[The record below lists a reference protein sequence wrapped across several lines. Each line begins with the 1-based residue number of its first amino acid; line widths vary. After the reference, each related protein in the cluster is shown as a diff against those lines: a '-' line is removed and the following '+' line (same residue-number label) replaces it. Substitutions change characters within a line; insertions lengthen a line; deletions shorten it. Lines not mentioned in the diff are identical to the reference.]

1 MSDKRLD
8 VVATTMKNLGTGAS
22 EGTTAISQIPIDINS
37 ITKTAIIATARQQ
50 ALHGGVSES
59 LNNVVEKL
67 SQEEIA
73 NGTISALSNF
83 KPAVLQGNAI
93 QRRNIGSVEGSI
105 PITTRSTARATAI
118 AGLDPATQ
126 AIRDQI
132 AKLQQLADTK
142 NMLSAQAN
150 ALLSQMGALTSKLN
164 ALNLDPS
171 KLQQYQ
177 QQLDILQATYN
188 KTVDAIDAI
197 RKAYDLR
204 YETWRKLKLDYR
216 DAKKKLNKT
225 LDNYYKLLQ
234 LPEIPTSINW
244 PKLPK
249 LPNINF
255 SKADFKQQVS
265 NLVTA
270 IVNAS
275 KEASK
280 TSLENSRKQNQP
292 KIESNPPKPEDFFTT
307 AVSTAKKAL
316 GAVEAR
322 VNAFNAAK
330 QAAIDT
336 AAGALTAEINRG
348 VAGVALAQQRIA
360 SNIGNLSTQVENNIA
375 NIQQAKDKADT
386 FKKGMEKKFDTLA
399 QDTANLIVRANAGL
413 QSASAALTGE
423 QVGVDITANT
433 PVTSNPIYTVDEQT
447 KLDALQANITAFLS
461 AGAHK
466 NFTVGVG
473 KGNTLRAALNQ
484 SLKLQ
489 EFKTEFPLAFTNN
502 LYDKRNEISNI
513 NGVYLVV
520 TAVYQTVPIIVP
532 APPAPQPPT
541 GTTAAIT
548 ITASDDILSVVDVGP
563 GYNIVVMSGGNT
575 VKRTGTFPWR
585 NFNPGN
591 IENGSFATEMGAL
604 KIPNK
609 GAPSRYAVFPNY
621 QTGRN
626 AMKQLLQSSTYN
638 RLLVSTAIAKWAPAV
653 ENNTAAYQ
661 AKVINAIGTDSVVG
675 SLTDTQ
681 LNTMMDAIE
690 TAEGYR
696 TVGTITTIAS
706 GAEAAAPTAAP
717 PVTPTVSTI
726 AVPDAASAILDIYGS
741 NIRNANLPR
750 KDYTKLDSIMSI
762 IETGL
767 SNGKTYSSEV
777 MARYNSFKAYF
788 KKLDADRLNSDI
800 NNQESILGND
810 KSQLDSA
817 KIRLDADPTEAV
829 YQTVYNN
836 RLREYNQSL
845 SYLNELKAKKSSMG

>member
-50 ALHGGVSES
+50 ALHGGVSDS
-59 LNNVVEKL
+59 LNNVVQKL

-93 QRRNIGSVEGSI
+93 QRRNIGSVEGST

-150 ALLSQMGALTSKLN
+150 ALLSQMDALTSKLN

-204 YETWRKLKLDYR
+204 YETLKKLKLDYR
-216 DAKKKLNKT
+216 NAKKKLNKT

-255 SKADFKQQVS
+255 SKADFKQQFS

-280 TSLENSRKQNQP
+280 TSLEKSREQNQP
-292 KIESNPPKPEDFFTT
+292 KIESNPPKPEDFFTK
-307 AVSTAKKAL
+307 AVSNAKKAL
-316 GAVEAR
+316 GAIEAR
-322 VNAFNAAK
+322 VNALNAAK

-348 VAGVALAQQRIA
+348 VAGAAAAQQRIA

-447 KLDALQANITAFLS
+447 KLDALQANITAFLN
-461 AGAHK
+461 AGAYS
-466 NFTVGVG
+466 NFKVGVG

-548 ITASDDILSVVDVGP
+548 IP
-563 GYNIVVMSGGNT
+563 
-575 VKRTGTFPWR
+575 
-585 NFNPGN
+585 
-591 IENGSFATEMGAL
+591 
-604 KIPNK
+604 
-609 GAPSRYAVFPNY
+609 
-621 QTGRN
+621 
-626 AMKQLLQSSTYN
+626 
-638 RLLVSTAIAKWAPAV
+638 
-653 ENNTAAYQ
+653 
-661 AKVINAIGTDSVVG
+661 
-675 SLTDTQ
+675 
-681 LNTMMDAIE
+681 
-690 TAEGYR
+690 
-696 TVGTITTIAS
+696 AS
-706 GAEAAAPTAAP
+706 GAEAAAPTATASGSNPAAPTATASGSNAAAPTATASGSNAEAP

-726 AVPDAASAILDIYGS
+726 AVPDAVSAILHIYVNG
-741 NIRNANLPR
+741 NDKLPR
-750 KDYTKLDSIMSI
+750 KDYEKLDSIMST

-777 MARYNSFKAYF
+777 MASYNSFKAYF

-800 NNQESILGND
+800 NNQEMILGND

-817 KIRLDADPTEAV
+817 KRRLDANPTEEV
-829 YQTVYNN
+829 YQTAYNN